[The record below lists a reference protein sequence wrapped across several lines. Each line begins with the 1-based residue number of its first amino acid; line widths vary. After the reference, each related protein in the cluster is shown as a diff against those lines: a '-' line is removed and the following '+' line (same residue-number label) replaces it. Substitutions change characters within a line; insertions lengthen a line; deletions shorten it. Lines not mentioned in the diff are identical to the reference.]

1 MEQEDRN
8 NQSEII
14 LLNRTVSNFP
24 LISIGTGL
32 ALETLFKP
40 EAGYYDAARTIEYK
54 IKTNEFKTIYIN
66 IYTIIRNIVS
76 AISTT
81 EEKHK
86 FLDNRN
92 SDDAIISV
100 FLEEYSEIERIL
112 LENNYNPILYI
123 TDYNKN
129 LFLSK
134 SDRYILNI
142 QNEETLSAKQN
153 MFISKAV
160 KKIKKQYYNGFVVN
174 MQDNTKM
181 HEPKINPSYLKY
193 IEEKLKEGNKLP
205 MITNGKNL
213 IITHFAIDLLNIKYL
228 SNLTLLESHTGRI
241 INSKDFNRKYPDLTN
256 MDFTKVVPFIEKLY
270 YIFGDGNLL
279 KPINAKYRKQLYNI
293 FLKEGVNPTT
303 KSTSIDGI
311 INRNTKLLDA
321 EILDIY
327 KNLKTNY

>member
-1 MEQEDRN
+1 MPEIN
-8 NQSEII
+8 KTNQSEMI

-54 IKTNEFKTIYIN
+54 IKNNEFKTIYLN

-81 EEKHK
+81 EEKHQ
-86 FLDNRN
+86 FLDNKN

-129 LFLSK
+129 IFLSK
-134 SDRYILNI
+134 SNRNILNVLT
-142 QNEETLSAKQN
+142 ESLSSKQN
-153 MFISKAV
+153 VFMLRAV
-160 KKIKKQYYNGFVVN
+160 KKIRKQYYSNLIIS
-174 MQDNTKM
+174 MQENTKTY
-181 HEPKINPSYLKY
+181 EPKINTSYLKY

-205 MITNGKNL
+205 MITSGKNL
-213 IITHFAIDLLNIKYL
+213 IITHFAVDLLNIKYL
-228 SNLTLLESHTGRI
+228 SNLTLLESHTGRV
-241 INSKDFNRKYPDLTN
+241 INSKDFNRKFPDLTN
-256 MDFTKVVPFIEKLY
+256 MDFTKVVPFVEKIY
-270 YIFGDGNLL
+270 YIFGDGNLV
-279 KPINAKYRKQLYNI
+279 KPLDAKYRKQLYNL

-303 KSTSIDGI
+303 KSTSIDSVI
-311 INRNTKLLDA
+311 TRNTKLLDP
-321 EILDIY
+321 ELLEIY